1 MVLYLSGDLNEFISG
16 IYAVGFLSRPTVC
29 TIFSTGQDTYPS
41 EYLVV
46 KFIFP
51 HLQRYYAGMKISI
64 RTEGNKI

>member
-1 MVLYLSGDLNEFISG
+1 MNLFPAYMLLVSEQTNSLY
-16 IYAVGFLSRPTVC
+16 
-29 TIFSTGQDTYPS
+29 TIFKWAGQDTYTS